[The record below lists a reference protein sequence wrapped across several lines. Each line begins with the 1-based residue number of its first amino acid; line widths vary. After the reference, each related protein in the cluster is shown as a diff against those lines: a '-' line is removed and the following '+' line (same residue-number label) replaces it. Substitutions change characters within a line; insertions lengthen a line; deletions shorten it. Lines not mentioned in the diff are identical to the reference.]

1 MSALTKDLLFFV
13 LKNAVILLVFVL
25 LFTFVFGIMKN
36 PEPSMS
42 PAFKDGDLIVFHRYT
57 QSGYMPRDAIVVEAD
72 GQKQVRRVIATEGDT
87 VDITEDGLLINGALQ
102 QEPEIFQKTE
112 RYQEGIDLPVT
123 VPEGHVFVL
132 GDNRESATDSRIYGM
147 VETDNTAGKV
157 IAVIRRR
164 SF

>member
-1 MSALTKDLLFFV
+1 MSALTKEFLFFV
-13 LKNAVILLVFVL
+13 LKNAVIVLVFVL

-57 QSGYMPRDAIVVEAD
+57 KSGYLPRDAIVIEVD
-72 GQKQVRRVIATEGDT
+72 GHKQVRRVVATEGDT
-87 VDITEDGLLINGALQ
+87 VDITEEGLFINGALQ

-132 GDNRESATDSRIYGM
+132 GDNREGSTDSRIYGTL
-147 VETDNTAGKV
+147 ETESTVGKV
-157 IAVIRRR
+157 MTVIRRR